1 MDFSDLI
8 NGNSAENR
16 VQPLKINNTPH
27 VLGKNCRKCGQYYK
41 QDMYLP
47 SLSWFFPDGYIDIC
61 NSCLDKYLGD
71 CMDIDKADKLCQYM
85 DIPFDLNSWMTI
97 VNSNGRGSFKIYVNQ
112 NWGKKYDTIQ
122 WKDVHNE
129 WKEIIENNDRT
140 KITALSKK
148 DMRELQEKW
157 GTQFNDE
164 QLLYFENM
172 YNEIDKTQSITT
184 AIQKDNARK
193 MCMLSYQIEKAIWKD
208 DEGYGKGGTEV
219 KALISSYDQLAKAA
233 DFTPKTA
240 KNVGDF
246 ESIGEL
252 CAFLEKRGFKN
263 KFYDWVPRD
272 EVDKVMQNL
281 QKYTKR
287 IVVGETNI
295 AEELNN
301 KLDQIEQ
308 MNRIEDDDNYEEDSY
323 SKVSIDDSLA
333 DEFNEEFEVDD

>member
-1 MDFSDLI
+1 
-8 NGNSAENR
+8 
-16 VQPLKINNTPH
+16 
-27 VLGKNCRKCGQYYK
+27 
-41 QDMYLP
+41 
-47 SLSWFFPDGYIDIC
+47 
-61 NSCLDKYLGD
+61 
-71 CMDIDKADKLCQYM
+71 
-85 DIPFDLNSWMTI
+85 
-97 VNSNGRGSFKIYVNQ
+97 
-112 NWGKKYDTIQ
+112 
-122 WKDVHNE
+122 
-129 WKEIIENNDRT
+129 
-140 KITALSKK
+140 
-148 DMRELQEKW
+148 
-157 GTQFNDE
+157 
-164 QLLYFENM
+164 
-172 YNEIDKTQSITT
+172 
-184 AIQKDNARK
+184 
-193 MCMLSYQIEKAIWKD
+193 MLSYQIEKAIWKD

>member
-8 NGNSAENR
+8 SGASSDNR
-16 VQPLKINNTPH
+16 VQPLKATKI
-27 VLGKNCRKCGQYYK
+27 VGKNCRKCGEYYK

-47 SLSWFFPDGYIDIC
+47 STSWFFPDGYIDIC
-61 NSCLDKYLGD
+61 NNCLDKYLGD
-71 CMDIDKADKLCQYM
+71 HMDVEKADKLCQYM
-85 DIPFDLNSWMTI
+85 DMPFDLNTWMTI
-97 VNSNGRGSFKIYVNQ
+97 VNANGYGSFKIYFTQ
-112 NWGKKYDTIQ
+112 NWGRKYDSI
-122 WKDVHNE
+122 E
-129 WKEIIENNDRT
+129 WKAVNDEWREIIENNERE
-140 KITALSKK
+140 KISALNKEDLNKLK
-148 DMRELQEKW
+148 DKW
-157 GTQFNDE
+157 GAQFTEE

-193 MCMLSYQIEKAIWKD
+193 MCMLSYQIEKAIWKEE
-208 DEGYGKGGTEV
+208 EGYGKGGTEV
-219 KALISSYDQLAKAA
+219 KALIGSYDQLAKAA

-252 CAFLEKRGFKN
+252 CAFLEKRGYKN
-263 KFYDWVPRD
+263 KFYDWVPHD

-287 IVVGETNI
+287 IVIGETNI

-308 MNRIEDDDNYEEDSY
+308 MNRIEEDDNFEDEKY
-323 SKVSIDDSLA
+323 SNVAIDDNLA
-333 DEFNEEFEVDD
+333 DEYNEDFEVDD

>member
-1 MDFSDLI
+1 MDFSELI
-8 NGNSAENR
+8 KDSSGNPNNR
-16 VQPLKINNTPH
+16 VQPLKEVRI
-27 VLGKNCRKCGQYYK
+27 VGKNCRKCGKYYK

-47 SLSWFFPDGYIDIC
+47 STSWFFPDGYIDIC
-61 NSCLDKYLGD
+61 NDCLDKYLGD
-71 CMDIDKADKLCQYM
+71 CMDVEKADKLCQYM
-85 DIPFDLNSWMTI
+85 DMPFDLNTWMTI
-97 VNSNGRGSFKIYVNQ
+97 VNANGYGSFKIYFTQ
-112 NWGKKYDTIQ
+112 NWGRKYDAIE
-122 WKDVHNE
+122 WKAINNE
-129 WKEIIENNDRT
+129 WREIVENNERE
-140 KITALSKK
+140 KIKMLNKE
-148 DMRELQEKW
+148 DLNNLRDKW
-157 GTQFNDE
+157 GSQFTEE

-193 MCMLSYQIEKAIWKD
+193 MCMLSYQIEKAIWKE
-208 DEGYGKGGTEV
+208 DEYGKGGTEV
-219 KALISSYDQLAKAA
+219 KALIGSYDQLAKAA

-252 CAFLEKRGFKN
+252 CAFLEKRGYKN

-287 IVVGETNI
+287 IVIGETNI

-308 MNRIEDDDNYEEDSY
+308 MNRIEEDDNFEDEKYSNISIEDSL
-323 SKVSIDDSLA
+323 S
-333 DEFNEEFEVDD
+333 DEYNEDFEVDD

>member
-8 NGNSAENR
+8 SGNTDNR
-16 VQPLKINNTPH
+16 VQPLKATKI
-27 VLGKNCRKCGQYYK
+27 VGKNCRKCGEYHK
-41 QDMYLP
+41 QDMYLA
-47 SLSWFFPDGYIDIC
+47 STSWFFPDGYIDIC
-61 NSCLDKYLGD
+61 NNCLDKYLGD
-71 CMDIDKADKLCQYM
+71 CTDIDKADKLCQYM
-85 DIPFDLNSWMTI
+85 DMPFDLNTWMTI
-97 VNSNGRGSFKIYVNQ
+97 VNANGYGSFKIYFTQ
-112 NWGKKYDTIQ
+112 NWGRKYETI
-122 WKDVHNE
+122 E
-129 WKEIIENNDRT
+129 WKPVHDEWKAIIENNERE
-140 KITALSKK
+140 KINALSKEDLNK
-148 DMRELQEKW
+148 LREKW
-157 GTQFNDE
+157 GTSFTEE

-193 MCMLSYQIEKAIWKD
+193 MCMLSYQIEKAIWKEED
-208 DEGYGKGGTEV
+208 GYGKGGTEV
-219 KALISSYDQLAKAA
+219 KALIGSYDQLAKAA

-252 CAFLEKRGFKN
+252 CAFLEKRGYKN

-287 IVVGETNI
+287 IVIGETNI
-295 AEELNN
+295 AEELNS

-308 MNRIEDDDNYEEDSY
+308 MNKIEEDDNFEDEKY
-323 SKVSIDDSLA
+323 SNVTIDDSLA
-333 DEFNEEFEVDD
+333 DEFNEDFEVDE